1 MRILVVGA
9 GEVGS
14 SIAGSLADAHEVV
27 VVDVDPERVE
37 TMTYT
42 EDVLAV
48 TGDGTDLDVL
58 AEAEVERADVVIAS
72 TDDDETNLA
81 ACATVKTVS
90 EAFTIARVEDTN
102 YLDTWRAHKGA
113 FGVDFMV
120 CTDLL
125 AAEAIV
131 RIIGLPT
138 ARDVDPFAGGRV
150 EMAEF
155 DVPPESPIAGET
167 VAEADRWSE
176 LTFVAVI
183 PEGAEQAEVPRG
195 DTVIGA
201 SARVVVVGRPA
212 SVREFGRSI
221 DPEGQASKVED
232 VVIVGGST
240 TGELT
245 AERLVER
252 GIKPRI
258 VEFDE
263 ARARELAEHLPGA
276 TVYSHDATDPEFL
289 SREHVQDADVV
300 VATMGSDERSLL
312 AALLAKREGAQRAIA
327 VVEQARYVDLFET
340 VGVDVAVNPRR
351 VTAEEITRFT
361 RERRAENVAI
371 IEPGGAE
378 VVEVEIDEDS
388 VLAGRAIEDVMADLP
403 SGVVVGAIT
412 RNGDFVTPRG
422 DTVVEVGD
430 HVVVFVQ
437 ADALEEVTSKL

>member
-14 SIAGSLADAHEVV
+14 SIASSLADAHEVV

-37 TMTYT
+37 SLTYS

-58 AEAEVERADVVIAS
+58 AEAEVERADVAIAS

-81 ACATVKTVS
+81 TCATVETVS
-90 EAFTIARVEDTN
+90 DAFTIARVEHTN
-102 YLDTWRAHKGA
+102 YLDTWREHRGA

-131 RIIGLPT
+131 RVIGLPT
-138 ARDVDPFAGGRV
+138 ARDVDPFAGGCV
-150 EMAEF
+150 QMAEF
-155 DVPPESPIAGET
+155 EVAPDSPLAGET
-167 VAEADRWSE
+167 VAEADRFDE

-183 PEGAEQAEVPRG
+183 PEGADQAAVPRG
-195 DTVIGA
+195 DTVIEGN
-201 SARVVVVGRPA
+201 ARVVVVGRPA

-221 DPEGQASKVED
+221 DPEDAVGRVED

-245 AERLVER
+245 AERLVDR

-263 ARARELAEHLPGA
+263 ERARELAESIPSA
-276 TVYSHDATDPEFL
+276 TVFSHDATDPEFL
-289 SREHVQDADVV
+289 AREHVRDADVV
-300 VATMGSDERSLL
+300 VATLGSDERSLL
-312 AALLAKREGAQRAIA
+312 AALLAKREGADRTIA

-378 VVEVEIDEDS
+378 VVEVEVDEDS
-388 VLAGRAIEDVMADLP
+388 VLAGRAIEDVVADLP
-403 SGVVVGAIT
+403 AGVVVGAIT
-412 RNGDFVTPRG
+412 RNGSYVTPRG

-430 HVVVFVQ
+430 HVVAFVQ
-437 ADALEEVTSKL
+437 ADVLEEVTSKL

>member
-14 SIAGSLADAHEVV
+14 SIASSLSESHDVV
-27 VVDVDPERVE
+27 VVDIDPERVE
-37 TMTYT
+37 SLTYS

-48 TGDGTDLDVL
+48 AGDGTDLDVL
-58 AEAEVERADVVIAS
+58 EEAGVADADVAIAS

-81 ACATVKTVS
+81 TCATVETVS
-90 EAFTIARVEDTN
+90 DAFTIARVEHTN
-102 YLDTWRAHKGA
+102 YLETWREHRGA

-131 RIIGLPT
+131 RVIELPT
-138 ARDVDPFAGGRV
+138 ARDVDPFANGCV
-150 EMAEF
+150 QMAEF
-155 DVPPESPIAGET
+155 EVPADSPIAGET
-167 VAEADRWSE
+167 VAEADRFDE
-176 LTFVAVI
+176 LTFVAVV
-183 PEGAEQAEVPRG
+183 PEAADHAEVPRG
-195 DTVIGA
+195 DTVIGGN
-201 SARVVVVGRPA
+201 ARVVVVGRPA
-212 SVREFGRSI
+212 SVREFARSV
-221 DPEGQASKVED
+221 DPESAAGRVDD

-245 AERLVER
+245 AERLADR
-252 GIKPRI
+252 GITPRI

-263 ARARELAEHLPGA
+263 DRARELAERLPSA

-289 SREHVQDADVV
+289 SREYVEDADVV
-300 VATMGSDERSLL
+300 VATLGSDERSLL
-312 AALLAKREGAQRAIA
+312 AALLAKHEGAERAIA

-378 VVEVEIDEDS
+378 VVEVEVDEDS
-388 VLAGRAIEDVMADLP
+388 VLAGRTIQDVMTDLP
-403 SGVVVGAIT
+403 EGVVVGAIT
-412 RNGDFVTPRG
+412 RDGEYVTPRG

-430 HVVVFVQ
+430 HVVAFVQ
-437 ADALEEVTSKL
+437 ADVLDEVTAEI

>member
-1 MRILVVGA
+1 MRILIVGA

-14 SIAGSLADAHEVV
+14 SIASSLSDAHEVV
-27 VVDVDPERVE
+27 VVDVDPERVD
-37 TMTYT
+37 TLTYT

-58 AEAEVERADVVIAS
+58 EEAEVQQADVVIAS

-81 ACATVKTVS
+81 TCGTVETIS
-90 EAFTIARVEDTN
+90 DAFTIARVKETN
-102 YLDTWRAHKGA
+102 YLDTWRAHEGA

-131 RIIGLPT
+131 RVIGLPT
-138 ARDVDPFAGGRV
+138 ARDVDPFADGCV

-155 DVPPESPIAGET
+155 DVPADSPIAGET
-167 VAEADRWSE
+167 VAEADRWE
-176 LTFVAVI
+176 ALTFVAVI
-183 PEGAEQAEVPRG
+183 PEGADQASVPRG

-201 SARVVVVGRPA
+201 NARVVVVGRPT

-221 DPEGQASKVED
+221 DPSSEVSKIED

-245 AERLVER
+245 AERLADR

-258 VEFDE
+258 IEFDE
-263 ARARELAEHLPGA
+263 SRARELAERLPSA
-276 TVYSHDATDPEFL
+276 TIYSHDATDPEFL
-289 SREHVQDADVV
+289 SREHVEDADVV
-300 VATMGSDERSLL
+300 VATLGSDERSLL
-312 AALLAKREGAQRAIA
+312 AALLAKREGAERTIA

-340 VGVDVAVNPRR
+340 VGVDVAVNPRQ
-351 VTAEEITRFT
+351 VTGEEITRFT

-371 IEPGGAE
+371 IKPGGAE
-378 VVEVEIDEDS
+378 VVEVEVDEES
-388 VLAGRAIEDVMADLP
+388 ALAGRAIENAIAELP
-403 SGVVVGAIT
+403 AGVVFGAIT
-412 RNGDFVTPRG
+412 RNGEFVTPRG
-422 DTVVEVGD
+422 DTVVEVDD
-430 HVVVFVQ
+430 HVVAFVQ
-437 ADALEEVTSKL
+437 ADALDEVTSKL

>member
-14 SIAGSLADAHEVV
+14 SIASSLSDAHEVV
-27 VVDVDPERVE
+27 VVDVDPDRVE
-37 TMTYT
+37 SLTYA

-58 AEAEVERADVVIAS
+58 REAEVGKADVVIAS

-81 ACATVKTVS
+81 TCATVTTIS
-90 EAFTIARVEDTN
+90 DAFTIARVEDTN
-102 YLDTWRAHKGA
+102 YLDTWREHHGA

-131 RIIGLPT
+131 RVVGLPT
-138 ARDVDPFAGGRV
+138 ARDVDPFAGGSIQ
-150 EMAEF
+150 MAEF
-155 DVPPESPIAGET
+155 EVREDSPLAGET
-167 VAEADRWSE
+167 VADADRFDE

-183 PEGAEQAEVPRG
+183 PDGADRASIPRG
-195 DTVIGA
+195 DTVIEGN
-201 SARVVVVGRPA
+201 ARVVVVGRPA
-212 SVREFGRSI
+212 SVREFARSL
-221 DPEGQASKVED
+221 DPDGAASEVEE
-232 VVIVGGST
+232 VVVVGGST
-240 TGELT
+240 TGQLT
-245 AERLVER
+245 AEKLAER
-252 GIKPRI
+252 GVSVRI

-263 ARARELAEHLPGA
+263 ARARELAELLPSV

-289 SREHVQDADVV
+289 SREHIEHADVV
-300 VATMGSDERSLL
+300 VATLGSDERSLL
-312 AALLAKREGAQRAIA
+312 AALLAKREGAARTIA

-378 VVEVEIDEDS
+378 VVEVEVDEDS
-388 VLAGRAIEDVMADLP
+388 VLAGRAIQDVMADLP
-403 SGVVVGAIT
+403 AGVVVGAIT
-412 RNGDFVTPRG
+412 RGGEYVTPRG
-422 DTVVEVGD
+422 STVVEAGD
-430 HVVVFVQ
+430 HVVAFVQ

>member
-1 MRILVVGA
+1 MRVLVVGA

-14 SIAGSLADAHEVV
+14 SIASSLSDSHEVV
-27 VVDVDPERVE
+27 VVDIDPERVE
-37 TMTYT
+37 ALTYS

-58 AEAEVERADVVIAS
+58 EEAEVEKADVVIAS

-81 ACATVKTVS
+81 TCATVDVVS
-90 EAFTIARVEDTN
+90 DAFTIGRVEHTN
-102 YLDTWRAHKGA
+102 YLETWRGHEGA

-131 RIIGLPT
+131 RVVGLPT
-138 ARDVDPFAGGRV
+138 AHEVDPFADGCV

-155 DVPPESPIAGET
+155 DVPADSPIAGET
-167 VAEADRWSE
+167 VAEADRFEE
-176 LTFVAVI
+176 LTFVAVL
-183 PEGAEQAEVPRG
+183 ENGNGHAEVARG
-195 DTVIGA
+195 DTVIQGD
-201 SARVVVVGRPA
+201 SRVVVVGRPE
-212 SVREFGRSI
+212 SVREFARSI
-221 DPEGQASKVED
+221 EPEGAAGRVED
-232 VVIVGGST
+232 VVVIGGST

-245 AERLVER
+245 AERLASR
-252 GIKPRI
+252 GIHPRI
-258 VEFDE
+258 IEFDE
-263 ARARELAEHLPGA
+263 NRARELAERLPAA

-289 SREHVQDADVV
+289 SREHIEDADAV
-300 VATMGSDERSLL
+300 VATLGTDERSLL
-312 AALLAKREGAQRAIA
+312 AALLAKREGAERAIA

-378 VVEVEIDEDS
+378 VVEVEVDEDS
-388 VLAGRAIEDVMADLP
+388 VLAGRTILDASADLP
-403 SGVVVGAIT
+403 DGVVVGAIT
-412 RNGDFVTPRG
+412 RNGEYVTPRG

-430 HVVVFVQ
+430 HVVAFVQ
-437 ADALEEVTSKL
+437 ADAHDEVSAKL

>member
-14 SIAGSLADAHEVV
+14 SIASSLSDAHEVV

-37 TMTYT
+37 SLTYS

-58 AEAEVERADVVIAS
+58 REAEVEKADVVIAS

-81 ACATVKTVS
+81 TCATVDTVS

-102 YLDTWRAHKGA
+102 YLDTWREHHGA

-131 RIIGLPT
+131 RVVGLPT
-138 ARDVDPFAGGRV
+138 ARDVDPFAGGSIQ
-150 EMAEF
+150 MAEF
-155 DVPPESPIAGET
+155 EVPEDSPLAGET
-167 VAEADRWSE
+167 VAEADRFDE

-183 PEGAEQAEVPRG
+183 PEDADHASVPRG
-195 DTVIGA
+195 DTVIEGN
-201 SARVVVVGRPA
+201 ARVVVVGRPV
-212 SVREFGRSI
+212 SVREFARAL
-221 DPEGQASKVED
+221 DPESAASEVED

-240 TGELT
+240 TGKLT
-245 AERLVER
+245 AEKLVER
-252 GIKPRI
+252 GVSVRI

-263 ARARELAEHLPGA
+263 DRARELAELLPSV

-289 SREHVQDADVV
+289 SREHIKDADVV
-300 VATMGSDERSLL
+300 IATVGSDERSLL
-312 AALLAKREGAQRAIA
+312 AALLAKREGAERTIA

-378 VVEVEIDEDS
+378 VVEVEVDEDS
-388 VLAGRAIEDVMADLP
+388 VLAGRTIQDVMADLP
-403 SGVVVGAIT
+403 AGVVVGAIT
-412 RNGDFVTPRG
+412 RDGQYVTPRG
-422 DTVVEVGD
+422 STVVEAGD
-430 HVVVFVQ
+430 HVVAFVQ